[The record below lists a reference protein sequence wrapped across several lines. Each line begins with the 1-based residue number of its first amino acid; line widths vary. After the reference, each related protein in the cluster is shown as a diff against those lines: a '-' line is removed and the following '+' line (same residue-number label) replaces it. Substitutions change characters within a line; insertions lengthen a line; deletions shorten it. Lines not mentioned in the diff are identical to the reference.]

1 MLKISIIGC
10 GAIGSEIAEAI
21 DKKIIPA
28 ELVSVYDIIPEK
40 AYDLIS
46 TLKNS
51 NPVVAKNLTQS
62 IKLCDIAVECA
73 SQTAVKEIAKIA
85 FPLKKDIF
93 VLSVGALITY
103 NWILK
108 SAKEFG
114 CRVYF
119 PSGAVAGLDGLKA
132 ATFGKIKDV
141 VLITRKP
148 ARTLIGKDINK
159 EKIIFEGTA
168 REAVQKFPVNINVAA
183 TISLVGIGP
192 KKTKVKIIADPK
204 IKRNI
209 HEIEITGDF
218 GKIITRA
225 ENVPSLL
232 NPKTSYLATLSTISE
247 LKQIAENIK
256 KKGQ

>member
-10 GAIGSEIAEAI
+10 GAIGTEIAKAT
-21 DKKIIPA
+21 DKKIIPV

-46 TLKNS
+46 LLKNS
-51 NPVVAKNLTQS
+51 SPIVAENLIQS
-62 IKLCDIAVECA
+62 VKLCDIVVECA
-73 SQTAVKEIAKIA
+73 SQTAVKEIAEVA

-93 VLSVGALITY
+93 VLSIGALVTY
-103 NWILK
+103 SWILR
-108 SAKEFG
+108 SAEKFG

-141 VLITRKP
+141 ILTTRKP
-148 ARTLIGKDINK
+148 ARTLLGKDIKK
-159 EKIIFEGTA
+159 EKVVFEGTA
-168 REAVQKFPVNINVAA
+168 KEAVQKFPVNINVAA

-192 KKTKVKIIADPK
+192 KKTKVKIVADPK
-204 IKRNI
+204 IKKNI

-218 GKIITRA
+218 GKIKTRA

-232 NPKTSYLATLSTISE
+232 NPKTSYLATLSAISE
-247 LKQIAENIK
+247 LKYVVENIK
-256 KKGQ
+256 KKGK